1 MYLKSFFILAVFLAV
16 VVPVSASERVSIEV
30 LGRQDCVHCDDE
42 KAFFEWLSEQRDD
55 FSVRWYDIDLS
66 ADRALFDR
74 VTESEGLSKSTPIT
88 LVGATIIQGFDST
101 ETTGRRIETL
111 IDSNKGEK
119 NYGFEGLLAAG
130 GSEGVEKTIGGTCD
144 TGDICVTPGGD
155 PFFVSVPLIGEIDV
169 TRYSLPALSSVLGF
183 VDGFNPCAMWVLVTF
198 LLVLVQLGDRRKVW
212 TVAGLFIVAEA
223 VMYYLILNV
232 WFGAWDF
239 VGLDRIVTPI
249 VGLVAIGG
257 GLFFLYEWLY
267 ADGTC
272 QVTDISKRAKI
283 SGQIRKLATEP
294 FTWLTVGGVVALALS
309 VNVIEFACSVGI
321 PQAFTK
327 IVEMNGL
334 GFLETQGLMALY
346 ILFYMIDDVIVFGF
360 ALWGAGKLAQT
371 GIYVKWCNLFG
382 GLLMVALG
390 ALLLFKPEW
399 LRF

>member
-1 MYLKSFFILAVFLAV
+1 MFIKKRERDKGLIVLQSLRADAGFEQKAATRGERIERRHHTGAAAAEVHLQVAFGPFVFFGQFGLNADLEKRGKLAAAAASPTVGPAV
-16 VVPVSASERVSIEV
+16 VIAIGRRLKIAAHQLYRVRQLIVVRRGVAARAQAVIARNDDQRYDEGSE
-30 LGRQDCVHCDDE
+30 DVHRIPE
-42 KAFFEWLSEQRDD
+42 TQKNLLKA
-55 FSVRWYDIDLS
+55 
-66 ADRALFDR
+66 
-74 VTESEGLSKSTPIT
+74 LSKTGKPIV
-88 LVGATIIQGFDST
+88 LVLF
-101 ETTGRRIETL
+101 TGRP
-111 IDSNKGEK
+111 
-119 NYGFEGLLAAG
+119 LALTW
-130 GSEGVEKTIGGTCD
+130 EQNN
-144 TGDICVTPGGD
+144 
-155 PFFVSVPLIGEIDV
+155 VP
-169 TRYSLPALSSVLGF
+169 A
-183 VDGFNPCAMWVLVTF
+183 
-198 LLVLVQLGDRRKVW
+198 
-212 TVAGLFIVAEA
+212 
-223 VMYYLILNV
+223 ILNV

-294 FTWLTVGGVVALALS
+294 FTWLPVGGVVALALS